1 MMLPMPVLFALFFV
15 FQNAIELRGTSFLW
29 IPDLSRADPLYIIP
43 IVMGASMYVLTKV
56 GQMGMEPNPQMKMML
71 YLMPLMM
78 TGMFLFFPSGLNLYY
93 TVSNIASIPQQWL
106 LGRERMKRTAR
117 AIVDVK
123 TERPTPAGPA
133 REKKRKKA

>member
-1 MMLPMPVLFALFFV
+1 M
-15 FQNAIELRGTSFLW
+15 W
-29 IPDLSRADPLYIIP
+29 IPDLSRPDPLYVIP
-43 IVMGASMYVLTKV
+43 ILMGASMYVLTKV

-71 YLMPLMM
+71 YMMPLMM

-117 AIVDVK
+117 KIVDVK
-123 TERPTPAGPA
+123 TERPPAEAPA
-133 REKKRKKA
+133 AKKRKKA